1 VGTHIRNVLQQLSLA
16 SLLDVLFLVQ
26 EHGMKTSFHTCF
38 HEELAVEVHIGL
50 GFLVLGRVEV
60 FVIAKCFVYVFYA
73 VGFSTEDFIA
83 MFNSRN
89 QNLSGLLIHTL
100 FIFQLPH
107 FNSVG

>member
-1 VGTHIRNVLQQLSLA
+1 
-16 SLLDVLFLVQ
+16 
-26 EHGMKTSFHTCF
+26 MKTSFHTGF
-38 HEELAVEVHIGL
+38 DEELAVEVHIGL
-50 GFLVLGRVEV
+50 GFFVLGRIKV

-89 QNLSGLLIHTL
+89 QNLSGPLFHTL

-107 FNSVG
+107 LNGIG